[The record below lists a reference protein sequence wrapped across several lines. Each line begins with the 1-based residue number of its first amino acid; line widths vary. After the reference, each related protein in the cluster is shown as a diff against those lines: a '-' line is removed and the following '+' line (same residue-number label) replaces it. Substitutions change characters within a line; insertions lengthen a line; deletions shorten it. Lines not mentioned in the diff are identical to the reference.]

1 MKLPILQLALSFSG
15 SSVTVTLPACSAS
28 WLLPAELRDSC
39 LLSSRIIAC
48 WAACFVPAQLLDYCL
63 LSCVIP
69 ACSAPG
75 VLSAGLQDSCGD
87 GFIVC
92 AFRKRLFQRYVKRGL
107 ISGIPQLQ
115 QVWKSI
121 ETKQELIHL
130 SSKKVQ
136 IRCFGDYKIPVCD
149 EWIDEKMNFSP

>member
-1 MKLPILQLALSFSG
+1 MWG
-15 SSVTVTLPACSAS
+15 
-28 WLLPAELRDSC
+28 
-39 LLSSRIIAC
+39 
-48 WAACFVPAQLLDYCL
+48 Y
-63 LSCVIP
+63 
-69 ACSAPG
+69 
-75 VLSAGLQDSCGD
+75 GD

-92 AFRKRLFQRYVKRGL
+92 AFRKRFFQRYVKRGP

-130 SSKKVQ
+130 SSKRVQ

-149 EWIDEKMNFSP
+149 EWKNEFSSLKLSLVIPVTLLFLFFLSTQYSVLGQRKSLRKTSIVDDVLRTYQNISGFLPEMCTLIMRKHQTNPEWGTWYKTDDLLS